1 MTSIETDYLIIGAG
15 AAGMA
20 FADSLIAESDADL
33 VMVDRRH
40 RPGGHWNDAYPFVRL
55 HQPAACYG
63 VNSLVL
69 GTDSIDEVGPN
80 AGFYERSTAAEI
92 CDYFNRVL
100 EEHLLPSGQVRFFGM
115 SDYEGDTPDGH
126 RFVSRLTGEA
136 TTVRVRRKVVDATYL
151 ETSIPSTHTPSFD
164 VDPDARLIA
173 VNGLVDLTDPGTGYT
188 VIGAGKTAMDACN
201 WLLDSGVAPA
211 AIRWIRP
218 RDAWL
223 LPRKNAQPL
232 ELVTSLV
239 EGVSL
244 YLEAAAYAESV
255 DDLFRRLE
263 ACEAL
268 VRIDPTVE
276 PTMYRCASIS
286 DDEVEGLRRIEN
298 VVRQGRV
305 VSIEAERIVME
316 DGSIP
321 TDGDQVHVDCSAAGL
336 RLAPGRPIFESDR
349 ITLQQIRTCQ
359 PTFNAALIGFV
370 ESLDDDDAEKNRV
383 CPPNPYP
390 DTATDWITA
399 TRIAQ
404 GAQVIWSQRPE
415 LAAWLERSRLD
426 AARGV
431 GARMA
436 DPQMQKAITRMLVN
450 TEPAMA
456 KLGELGA
463 QVAATPAD

>member
-1 MTSIETDYLIIGAG
+1 MFWRALDERHPAYDPEV
-15 AAGMA
+15 AARYSHVLEELYQEM
-20 FADSLIAESDADL
+20 
-33 VMVDRRH
+33 DR
-40 RPGGHWNDAYPFVRL
+40 
-55 HQPAACYG
+55 
-63 VNSLVL
+63 VL
-69 GTDSIDEVGPN
+69 GTVMEKLDEDTTLLVLSDH
-80 AGFYERSTAAEI
+80 GFAPFRRS
-92 CDYFNRVL
+92 FSLN
-100 EEHLLPSGQVRFFGM
+100 
-115 SDYEGDTPDGH
+115 
-126 RFVSRLTGEA
+126 
-136 TTVRVRRKVVDATYL
+136 
-151 ETSIPSTHTPSFD
+151 
-164 VDPDARLIA
+164 
-173 VNGLVDLTDPGTGYT
+173 
-188 VIGAGKTAMDACN
+188 N
-201 WLLDSGVAPA
+201 WLLDNGVAPD

-223 LPRKNAQPL
+223 LPRKNTQPL

-244 YLEAAAYAESV
+244 YIEAAAQAENV

-263 ACEAL
+263 ACETL

-286 DDEVEGLRRIEN
+286 DDEVESLRRIEN

-321 TDGDQVHVDCSAAGL
+321 TDGGQVHVDCSAAAL
-336 RLAPGRPIFESDR
+336 RLSPGRPIFESDR

-370 ESLDDDDAEKNRV
+370 ESLDDDDEEKNRV

-426 AARGV
+426 AARGAA
-431 GARMA
+431 ARTD

-450 TEPAMA
+450 SKPAMA

-463 QVAATPAD
+463 QVAATPAG